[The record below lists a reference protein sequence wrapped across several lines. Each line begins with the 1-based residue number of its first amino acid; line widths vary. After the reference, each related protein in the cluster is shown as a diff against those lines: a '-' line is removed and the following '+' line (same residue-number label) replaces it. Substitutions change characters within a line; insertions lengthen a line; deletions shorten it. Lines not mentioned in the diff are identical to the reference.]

1 MIVSLFIVQTRQ
13 LMSKHKCHDQ
23 DRAISSLAVHE
34 SSLFTASFDNTVICW
49 DIAVGGVCVVESLL
63 ACTVLV

>member
-1 MIVSLFIVQTRQ
+1 
-13 LMSKHKCHDQ
+13 MSKHKCHDQ

-49 DIAVGGVCVVESLL
+49 DI
-63 ACTVLV
+63 TV